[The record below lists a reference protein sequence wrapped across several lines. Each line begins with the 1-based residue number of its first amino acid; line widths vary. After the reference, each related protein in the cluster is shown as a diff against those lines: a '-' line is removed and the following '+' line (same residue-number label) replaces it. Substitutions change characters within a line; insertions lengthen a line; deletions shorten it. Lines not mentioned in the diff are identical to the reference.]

1 MTNKELILDCL
12 IQDDEA
18 FTQIVE
24 YFELDVEVKISP
36 LKIKTLLDEMIKEG
50 YISINYTWQNEH
62 NEYPYSLTEKGK
74 IAWENIQQNA
84 KDKTNMKINIFNY
97 ETTKEQSKSRLKNG
111 WLLICKIPLIIEILF
126 ICLSVYLLLVGII
139 ANVREALIMGV
150 ESFFVCLFLALY
162 LSRCYQILKTR
173 IIGNF
178 NFFNNGS
185 KKYELNKDG
194 DVYEAVDLTDGTNF
208 KFAKSQIKSVKKRKD
223 TMVIILK
230 PRAYIVLPNIPEAA
244 AEFLYKK

>member
-1 MTNKELILDCL
+1 
-12 IQDDEA
+12 
-18 FTQIVE
+18 
-24 YFELDVEVKISP
+24 
-36 LKIKTLLDEMIKEG
+36 
-50 YISINYTWQNEH
+50 
-62 NEYPYSLTEKGK
+62 
-74 IAWENIQQNA
+74 
-84 KDKTNMKINIFNY
+84 MKSNIFNY
-97 ETTKEQSKSRLKNG
+97 ETTEEQSKSRLKNS

-126 ICLSVYLLLVGII
+126 ICLSVYFLLVGII

-150 ESFFVCLFLALY
+150 ESSFICLLLALY
-162 LSRCYQILKTR
+162 LYRCYQILKTR

-194 DVYEAVDLTDGTNF
+194 DVYEMVNLTDGTNF